1 MKNFKLN
8 KIFFLIISIN
18 LLLSCGYQPILKKDS
33 GIDAEYLT
41 NLSLSLLS
49 ISSRKYNWPLV
60 SSILKNLNEEF
71 TIIDKRLSQNICG
84 INFCNPIGLAAGFD
98 KNGNAA
104 NIWKDFGFGFA
115 ELGTVTKFAQDGNP
129 KPRLFRLAEEEAA
142 LNRMGFNNNGAE
154 NLVKN
159 FLDQGIE
166 FKNNRENICLGINF
180 GKSKITSLSQAK
192 DDYLT
197 SLKLLIPYCD
207 YAAINVSS
215 PNTEGL
221 RKLQDPI
228 LLKELLR
235 EIKNLPNCPPLF
247 VKIAPDLSLK
257 DIEDICQLIIEENID
272 GIIATN
278 TSIDRLGLENR
289 KIRQTGLLLSQ
300 ENGGLSGRPLQK
312 KANQI
317 IKHIHNID
325 KKIILIG
332 VGGIDSPESAW
343 ERICSGASLIQLY
356 TGWIY
361 KGPQLVPDILEG
373 ILKQLNNHQLSS
385 IKDAIGSDLKWV
397 E

>member
-1 MKNFKLN
+1 MIDQKGMFNNIYKNLVT
-8 KIFFLIISIN
+8 
-18 LLLSCGYQPILKKDS
+18 PILKKDV

-41 NLSLSLLS
+41 NFSLSLLTF
-49 ISSRKYNWPLV
+49 SSKNRNWPLISRV
-60 SSILKNLNEEF
+60 IKSLNQEF
-71 TIIDKRLSQNICG
+71 CVVDKRLHQKICG
-84 INFCNPIGLAAGFD
+84 IDFCNPVGLAAGFD
-98 KNGNAA
+98 KNGNAV

-115 ELGTVTKFAQDGNP
+115 EIGTVTKFAQSGNP
-129 KPRLFRLAEEEAA
+129 KPRLFRLAKEQAA

-159 FLDQGIE
+159 FLKQNIDLKKHR
-166 FKNNRENICLGINF
+166 KNNCLGINF
-180 GKSKITSLSQAK
+180 GKSKITSLSKATE
-192 DDYLT
+192 DYLT

-207 YAAINVSS
+207 YAVINVSS

-235 EIKNLPNCPPLF
+235 EVKNLDNCPPLF
-247 VKIAPDLSLK
+247 VKIAPDLSYK
-257 DIEDICQLIIEENID
+257 DIEDICQLIIDENID

-278 TSIDRLGLENR
+278 TSLDRLGFEQR
-289 KIRQTGLLLSQ
+289 KIKQTGLLLSE
-300 ENGGLSGRPLQK
+300 ENGGLSGKPLQR

-325 KKIILIG
+325 NNINLIG

-343 ERICSGASLIQLY
+343 ERICSGASLVQIY

-361 KGPQLVPDILEG
+361 KGPQLVPNILNG
-373 ILKQLNNHQLSS
+373 ILKQINIHQLSNVRE
-385 IKDAIGSDLKWV
+385 AIGSNLEWI

>member
-1 MKNFKLN
+1 MIKQKEIFNNIYKNLVT
-8 KIFFLIISIN
+8 
-18 LLLSCGYQPILKKDS
+18 PILKKDA

-41 NLSLSLLS
+41 NFSLGLLTFTS
-49 ISSRKYNWPLV
+49 NNRNWPLI
-60 SSILKNLNEEF
+60 SRIIKNLNQEF
-71 TIIDKRLSQNICG
+71 CVVDKRLHQKICG
-84 INFCNPIGLAAGFD
+84 IDFYNPVGLAAGFD

-104 NIWKDFGFGFA
+104 NIWRDFGFGFA
-115 ELGTVTKFAQDGNP
+115 EIGTVTQFAQPGNP
-129 KPRLFRLAEEEAA
+129 RPRLFRLAEEEAA

-159 FLDQGIE
+159 FLKQNIDLKKNR
-166 FKNNRENICLGINF
+166 KNNCLGINF
-180 GKSKITSLSQAK
+180 GKSKITNLSNATE
-192 DDYLT
+192 DYLT

-207 YAAINVSS
+207 YAVINVSS

-235 EIKNLPNCPPLF
+235 EVKNLDNCPPLF
-247 VKIAPDLSLK
+247 VKIAPDLSYK
-257 DIEDICQLIIEENID
+257 DIEDICQLIIDENID

-278 TSIDRLGLENR
+278 TSLDRLGFEQR
-289 KIRQTGLLLSQ
+289 KIKQTGLLLS
-300 ENGGLSGRPLQK
+300 EEKGGLSGKPLQK

-317 IKHIHNID
+317 IRHIHHIDNNIN
-325 KKIILIG
+325 LIG

-343 ERICSGASLIQLY
+343 ERICSGASLVQIY

-361 KGPQLVPDILEG
+361 KGPKLVPNILNG
-373 ILKQLNNHQLSS
+373 IIKQIKIHQLSNVRE
-385 IKDAIGSDLKWV
+385 AIGSNLKWI